1 MDTAIIKKDKSG
13 GETFANYMGS
23 KPVAKYIHY
32 FRPPYQGGFLYGV
45 LLHQGRGFY
54 GEGGGSMK
62 KRNSVVY
69 DYVMI
74 AFGVILVA
82 FALHFFY
89 FPANLA
95 AGGISGMAI
104 ILEQLFP
111 FISRPAYVLVLNIV
125 FFAIGFL
132 FLGKVFGAKTIFAS
146 FFMTATL
153 EVLHRVFGNI
163 VLTDDL
169 FLNTLYGTLLA
180 SVGMAIVFNY
190 NGSTGGTDIV
200 AKIINHYFHLDV
212 GKSLLMIDFIITA
225 GGFLVFGWDV
235 GLFSLLSVLINGN
248 LIDRFIEGTKTAKE
262 IMIISKKSQA
272 IRRYIVHDLDRS
284 CTVLHGYGGYTG
296 DDTEVLY
303 VVLSRRDYIKLRNF
317 IIDVDNRAFLSVNEV
332 REVLGEGYQDL
343 VTF

>member
-1 MDTAIIKKDKSG
+1 MIIQESG
-13 GETFANYMGS
+13 ENYLETILMLQKQKGS
-23 KPVAKYIHY
+23 VRSIDVA
-32 FRPPYQGGFLYGV
+32 G
-45 LLHQGRGFY
+45 
-54 GEGGGSMK
+54 
-62 KRNSVVY
+62 
-69 DYVMI
+69 
-74 AFGVILVA
+74 
-82 FALHFFY
+82 ALNFSK
-89 FPANLA
+89 A
-95 AGGISGMAI
+95 S
-104 ILEQLFP
+104 
-111 FISRPAYVLVLNIV
+111 ISRAMSILRRENYIIMEPD
-125 FFAIGFL
+125 
-132 FLGKVFGAKTIFAS
+132 
-146 FFMTATL
+146 
-153 EVLHRVFGNI
+153 GNI
-163 VLTDDL
+163 VLTEDL

-317 IIDVDNRAFLSVNEV
+317 IIEVDNRAFLSVNEV